1 VLADAR
7 PRAIVEDANVA
18 LLPNAARGEDGDAV
32 VLYTSGTTGA
42 PKGVRQT
49 LANHVASAVGCRRSL
64 ATSERDRWLLM
75 LQPHHVGGLALF
87 LRSALDGQ
95 PLIALPHFEEATVLQ
110 AIERYRPTLVSAVP
124 TMVARLVSA
133 GGTDALRGLR
143 AILLG
148 GAPAPRRQLEDWID
162 LGLPIA
168 PSYGLTETC
177 SQIATVPP
185 ARARE
190 LVGTAGLVNEGA
202 TIEILPRPDL
212 APAGDLDPAPVGE
225 IVAGGPSV
233 SPGYVNPA
241 IPGGPS
247 GGRFASG
254 DLGRLRDGVLT
265 VLGRI
270 DDCIVTGGE
279 NVQPDEVEAVLRAH
293 PAVRDA
299 AVAGR
304 PDVTWGQ
311 VVTAWVVADH
321 VDERELD
328 RWCRERLP
336 SPKVPRRWHRVG
348 AVPRSEGGKLLRR
361 ELGD

>member
-1 VLADAR
+1 MQDLLREIAVRHPQRPAIVEVLSGLRANWFTLDDLAHTWMRRLRAEGVRPGDRVAVVEPAGVRFAALLFGCLRLGCAIVPLPSRAPASERQRVLADAR

-64 ATSERDRWLLM
+64 ATSECDRWLLM

-148 GAPAPRRQLEDWID
+148 GAPAPRRELEDWIE

-202 TIEILPRPDL
+202 TIEILPRPD
-212 APAGDLDPAPVGE
+212 
-225 IVAGGPSV
+225 
-233 SPGYVNPA
+233 
-241 IPGGPS
+241 
-247 GGRFASG
+247 
-254 DLGRLRDGVLT
+254 
-265 VLGRI
+265 
-270 DDCIVTGGE
+270 
-279 NVQPDEVEAVLRAH
+279 
-293 PAVRDA
+293 
-299 AVAGR
+299 
-304 PDVTWGQ
+304 
-311 VVTAWVVADH
+311 
-321 VDERELD
+321 
-328 RWCRERLP
+328 
-336 SPKVPRRWHRVG
+336 
-348 AVPRSEGGKLLRR
+348 
-361 ELGD
+361 